1 MQVLNG
7 TKYIFMFFFGVLL
20 KRWNKEVRI
29 YLLTHSG
36 KKKEFPVSPFSFGKE
51 KNVRTLNSHQQS

>member
-20 KRWNKEVRI
+20 KIWNKEVRI
-29 YLLTHSG
+29 YLLTHFG
-36 KKKEFPVSPFSFGKE
+36 KKRIS
-51 KNVRTLNSHQQS
+51 R